1 MNSLQTRNMDN
12 RNLASQFILILA
24 LCMPMV
30 GFVNCRYFTLRTS
43 GKMFVTFIFDS
54 GFIWAVSISLTF
66 VLTRFTS
73 LPIVPL
79 YLIIQLTDVLKCI
92 LGVIF
97 MKRSSWVNN
106 MVSEFRASAR
116 RSMNPTAGRLVGGFR
131 RTSLDSATYMNDN
144 SVIRGGNPASTED
157 EI

>member
-12 RNLASQFILILA
+12 RNLTSQFILILA
-24 LCMPMV
+24 PCMPMV
-30 GFVNCRYFTLRTS
+30 GFVNCRYFTLRTG

-54 GFIWAVSISLTF
+54 GFMWAVSISLAF

-92 LGVIF
+92 LGFIF
-97 MKRSSWVNN
+97 MKRGSWVNN
-106 MVSEFRASAR
+106 MLSEFRASAR
-116 RSMNPTAGRLVGGFR
+116 RPMKPTAGRLFGGFG
-131 RTSLDSATYMNDN
+131 RTSLDGAAYMNDN
-144 SVIRGGNPASTED
+144 TVILGGSPASTE
-157 EI
+157 E